1 VSTLV
6 KPIRIA
12 QIGMCRYIHGPQVF
26 ESLKNHPELFEVVGY
41 VLVEDERITAA
52 NRMKCFE
59 GYPEL
64 TLAEVLEDPT
74 IEAVTVETDEIHLT
88 QYAQMAVEA
97 GKHVF
102 MDKPGSP
109 SLPAF
114 ERLIESVKKS
124 GKVFQLGYM
133 YRYNPLICRAIE
145 AAKNGELGTVYCTEA
160 HMSRYEK
167 KEKRA
172 WLADFRGG
180 MMFYLG
186 CHLIDLVLQIQG
198 MPERVI
204 PCHTATG
211 IDGVE
216 SEDMTLAVLQYPR
229 GVSMIRVAAVEVGG
243 FARRQLVICGSK
255 RTLEIK
261 PLERLAPV
269 LNMVS
274 TSQVDR
280 FLDSTGRDKGEITTN
295 GDAFERYGVMT
306 EAFAKYV
313 RGEAENPYSPD
324 YELELFRL
332 ILRCCGVTPENEKE
346 N

>member
-1 VSTLV
+1 M

-26 ESLKNHPELFEVVGY
+26 EALVNHPECFDVAGY
-41 VLVEDERITAA
+41 ALVENERSTCAH
-52 NRMKCFE
+52 RMKCFE
-59 GYPEL
+59 GHNEL
-64 TLAEVLEDPT
+64 SLEAILNDPS

-88 QYAQMAVEA
+88 KYAKMAVDA

-109 SLPAF
+109 SFPAF

-124 GKVFQLGYM
+124 GKVFQTGYM
-133 YRYNPLICRAIE
+133 YRYNSLVSRAVE
-145 AAKNGELGTVYCTEA
+145 DVKNGAFGTVYCTEA
-160 HMSRYEK
+160 HMSRYESS
-167 KEKRA
+167 EKRR
-172 WLADFRGG
+172 WLADFKGG

-198 MPERVI
+198 IPERVI
-204 PCHTATG
+204 PCHTSTG

-216 SEDMTLAVLQYPR
+216 SEDMTLAILQYPH
-229 GVSMIRVAAVEVGG
+229 GVSIIRVAAVEVGG

-261 PLERLAPV
+261 PLEVIAPV
-269 LNMVS
+269 RNTVS
-274 TSQVDR
+274 TFQTERSFNEQ
-280 FLDSTGRDKGEITTN
+280 GQDKREVFT
-295 GDAFERYGVMT
+295 DCEAFERYGVMLQ
-306 EAFAKYV
+306 AFAKYV
-313 RGEAENPYSPD
+313 RGEAENPYTPD

-332 ILRCCGVTPENEKE
+332 ILRCCGADPENEEEK
-346 N
+346 

>member
-1 VSTLV
+1 M

-12 QIGMCRYIHGPQVF
+12 QIGMCRYIHGPQIF
-26 ESLKNHPELFEVVGY
+26 EALVNHPECFEVVGY
-41 VLVEDERITAA
+41 ALVEDERKVCAH
-52 NRMKCFE
+52 RMQCFA

-64 TLAEVLEDPT
+64 TLDEILEDSS
-74 IEAVTVETDEIHLT
+74 IEAVTVETDEVHLT
-88 QYAQMAVEA
+88 KYAQMAVDA

-109 SLPAF
+109 SLISF
-114 ERLIESVKKS
+114 ECLIECVKKR
-124 GKVFQLGYM
+124 GKVFQIGYM
-133 YRYNPLICRAIE
+133 YRYNPLILRAIE
-145 AAKNGELGTVYCTEA
+145 DVKQGKFGFVYCTEA
-160 HMSRYEK
+160 HMSRYEDAQ
-167 KEKRA
+167 KRK
-172 WLADFRGG
+172 WLADFKGG

-198 MPERVI
+198 MPDRVI
-204 PCHTATG
+204 PCHTSTG
-211 IDGVE
+211 IDGAA
-216 SEDMTLAVLQYPR
+216 SEDMTLAILQYPH

-261 PLERLAPV
+261 PLEKIEPAR
-269 LNMVS
+269 NTVS

-280 FLDSTGRDKGEITTN
+280 FFNDQGRDKQETVT
-295 GDAFERYGVMT
+295 DSAAFERYGVMMQ
-306 EAFAKYV
+306 AFAKYV
-313 RGEAENPYSPD
+313 RGEEENPYTPD

-332 ILRCCGVTPENEKE
+332 ILRCCGVESEHEKE

>member
-1 VSTLV
+1 M
-6 KPIRIA
+6 KPIKIA

-26 ESLKNHPELFEVVGY
+26 EALKNHPELFELVGY
-41 VLVEDERITAA
+41 ALVEDERETCAH
-52 NRMKCFE
+52 RMQCFE
-59 GYPEL
+59 GFREL
-64 TLAEVLEDPT
+64 TLEEILNDPT

-88 QYAQMAVEA
+88 QYAQMAVDA

-124 GKVFQLGYM
+124 GRVFQTGYM
-133 YRYNPLICRAIE
+133 YRYNPLVSHAVQ

-160 HMSRYEK
+160 HMSRFEDR
-167 KEKRA
+167 EKRK

-204 PCHTATG
+204 PCHTSTG

-216 SEDMTLAVLQYPR
+216 SEDMTLAVLQYPH
-229 GVSMIRVAAVEVGG
+229 GVSIIRVAAVEVGG

-261 PLERLAPV
+261 PLEIIAPKRNEV
-269 LNMVS
+269 WS
-274 TSQVDR
+274 AQTDR
-280 FLDSTGRDKGEITTN
+280 FFDVRGKDRGEETVACE
-295 GDAFERYGVMT
+295 AFERYGVMMR
-306 EAFAKYV
+306 AFAKAV
-313 RGEAENPYSPD
+313 RGEAENPYTPD
-324 YELELFRL
+324 YELQLFKL
-332 ILRCCGVTPENEKE
+332 ILQCCGT
-346 N
+346 